1 MIISG
6 GHMPPTTRYGRDAIV
21 EAAFEIAK
29 EHGFSGISTRAVARR
44 LGCSVAPI
52 YQNFATVD
60 ELVAAV
66 VERVRTMSGELL
78 DAQTGPNPFENMGKA
93 SLAFARDYPAL
104 FREMALEPNDY
115 MAPHEQIED
124 AMAGI
129 MAKDPELAGWTDA
142 ARRRLF
148 LKMRVFQLGLS
159 AMVANGHL
167 PSWMDEKAAEE
178 LLLETGEEI
187 AAGMASTRK
196 DEEQ

>member
-1 MIISG
+1 
-6 GHMPPTTRYGRDAIV
+6 MPPTTKHSRETII
-21 EAAFEIAK
+21 EAAFEIAR
-29 EHGFSGISTRAVARR
+29 EGGISAISTRAVAKR

-60 ELVAAV
+60 ELIAAV
-66 VERVRTMSGELL
+66 VERVSAMSGELL
-78 DAQTGPNPFENMGKA
+78 AAQTGPNPFENMGKA

-124 AMAGI
+124 AMLGV
-129 MAKDPELAGWTDA
+129 MASDPELAGWTDT

-167 PSWMDEKAAEE
+167 PSWMDEKAAEQ

-187 AAGMASTRK
+187 AAAMQANRK
-196 DEEQ
+196 DELQ

>member
-1 MIISG
+1 
-6 GHMPPTTRYGRDAIV
+6 MPPTTKYSRETII
-21 EAAFEIAK
+21 EAAFEIAR
-29 EHGFSGISTRAVARR
+29 EEGLSGISTRAVARR

-60 ELVAAV
+60 ELIAAV
-66 VERVRTMSGELL
+66 VERVSAMSGELL
-78 DAQTGPNPFENMGKA
+78 AAQTGPHPFENMGKA

-115 MAPHEQIED
+115 MAPHERIED
-124 AMAGI
+124 AMADV
-129 MAKDPELAGWTDA
+129 MAGDPELAGWTDTQ
-142 ARRRLF
+142 RRRLF

-167 PSWMDEKAAEE
+167 PSWMDENAVET

-187 AAGMASTRK
+187 ATAMDTKRK
-196 DEEQ
+196 DELQ

>member
-1 MIISG
+1 
-6 GHMPPTTRYGRDAIV
+6 MPPTTRYDRASIV

-29 EHGFSGISTRAVARR
+29 EGGFSAVSTRAVAKR

-60 ELVAAV
+60 DLIVAV
-66 VERVRTMSGELL
+66 VERVSAMSGDLL
-78 DAQTGPNPFENMGKA
+78 AAQTGPNPFENMGKA

-104 FREMALEPNDY
+104 FREMALEPSPY
-115 MAPHEQIED
+115 MASHDDIED
-124 AMAGI
+124 AMVPV
-129 MAKDPELAGWTDA
+129 MAADPELAGWTDA

-167 PSWMDEKAAEE
+167 PSWMDETAAEE

-187 AAGMASTRK
+187 AAGMKSIGK
-196 DEEQ
+196 DEQ

>member
-1 MIISG
+1 
-6 GHMPPTTRYGRDAIV
+6 MPPTTRYDRAAIV

-29 EHGFSGISTRAVARR
+29 EGGLSAVSTRAVAKR

-60 ELVAAV
+60 DLLAAVAA
-66 VERVRTMSGELL
+66 RVSAMSGELL
-78 DAQTGPNPFENMGKA
+78 AEQTGPNPFENMGKA
-93 SLAFARDYPAL
+93 SLVFARDYPAL
-104 FREMALEPNDY
+104 FREMALEPSGY

-124 AMAGI
+124 AMAPL
-129 MAKDPELAGWTDA
+129 MASDPELAGWTDA

-167 PSWMDEKAAEE
+167 PSWMDDKAAEE

-187 AAGMASTRK
+187 AAGMKSTGR
-196 DEEQ
+196 DVQ

>member
-1 MIISG
+1 
-6 GHMPPTTRYGRDAIV
+6 MPPTTRYDRDAIV

-29 EHGFSGISTRAVARR
+29 ESGFSAISTRAVAKR

-60 ELVAAV
+60 ELLAAV
-66 VERVRTMSGELL
+66 VERVMAMSNELL
-78 DAQTGPNPFENMGKA
+78 AAQTGPNPFENMGKA
-93 SLAFARDYPAL
+93 SLAFARDYPEL

-115 MAPHEQIED
+115 ITPHELIED
-124 AMAGI
+124 VMVGVMAG
-129 MAKDPELAGWTDA
+129 DPELAGWSDS

-167 PSWMDEKAAEE
+167 PSWMDEKATED

-187 AAGMASTRK
+187 AAGMKTCGK
-196 DEEQ
+196 DEL

>member
-1 MIISG
+1 V
-6 GHMPPTTRYGRDAIV
+6 PPTTRYDRAAIV

-29 EHGFSGISTRAVARR
+29 ESGLSAISTRHVAKR

-60 ELVAAV
+60 DLIAAV
-66 VERVRTMSGELL
+66 VERVTAMSGELL
-78 DAQTGPNPFENMGKA
+78 AAQTGPNPFENMGKA

-104 FREMALEPNDY
+104 FREIALEPNDH
-115 MAPHEQIED
+115 MTPHEQIED
-124 AMAGI
+124 AMAGV
-129 MAKDPELAGWTDA
+129 MASDPELADWTDA

-167 PSWMDEKAAEE
+167 PSWMDEKAAED

-187 AAGMASTRK
+187 AAGMASTGK
-196 DEEQ
+196 DEQ

>member
-1 MIISG
+1 
-6 GHMPPTTRYGRDAIV
+6 MPPTTKYSRETIIEV
-21 EAAFEIAK
+21 AFEIAK
-29 EHGFSGISTRAVARR
+29 EEGLSGISTRAVAKR

-52 YQNFATVD
+52 YQNFAAVD
-60 ELVAAV
+60 ELIAAV
-66 VERVRTMSGELL
+66 VERVSAMSGELL
-78 DAQTGPNPFENMGKA
+78 AAQTGPHPFENIGKA

-115 MAPHEQIED
+115 MAPHERIED
-124 AMAGI
+124 AMVGVMAG
-129 MAKDPELAGWTDA
+129 DPELAGWTDS

-167 PSWMDEKAAEE
+167 PSWMDEKAAEQ

-187 AAGMASTRK
+187 AAAMQANRK
-196 DEEQ
+196 DELQ

>member
-1 MIISG
+1 
-6 GHMPPTTRYGRDAIV
+6 MPPTTKYDREAIV

-29 EHGFSGISTRAVARR
+29 EGGFSAISTRAVAKR

-52 YQNFATVD
+52 YQNFATVE
-60 ELVAAV
+60 ELITAV
-66 VERVRTMSGELL
+66 VERVSAMSGELL
-78 DAQTGPNPFENMGKA
+78 AAQTGPNPFENMGKA
-93 SLAFARDYPAL
+93 SLAFAREYPAL

-115 MAPHEQIED
+115 LTPHEQIED
-124 AMAGI
+124 AMAGV
-129 MAKDPELAGWTDA
+129 MASDPELADWTDA

-187 AAGMASTRK
+187 AAGMASTGK
-196 DEEQ
+196 DEQ

>member
-1 MIISG
+1 
-6 GHMPPTTRYGRDAIV
+6 MPPTTRYDRASIV

-29 EHGFSGISTRAVARR
+29 AGGFSAVSTRAVAKR

-60 ELVAAV
+60 DLIVAV
-66 VERVRTMSGELL
+66 VERVSAMSGDLL
-78 DAQTGPNPFENMGKA
+78 AAQTGPNPFENMGKA

-104 FREMALEPNDY
+104 FREMALEPGPY
-115 MAPHEQIED
+115 MASHDDIED
-124 AMAGI
+124 AMAPV
-129 MAKDPELAGWTDA
+129 MAADPELAGWTDA

-167 PSWMDEKAAEE
+167 PSWMDETAAEE

-187 AAGMASTRK
+187 AAGMKSIGK
-196 DEEQ
+196 DEQ

>member
-1 MIISG
+1 
-6 GHMPPTTRYGRDAIV
+6 MPPTTKYDRDSIV

-29 EHGFSGISTRAVARR
+29 ESGFSGISTRAVAKR

-52 YQNFATVD
+52 YQNFATVG
-60 ELVAAV
+60 ELTAAV
-66 VERVRTMSGELL
+66 AERVRAMSGELL
-78 DAQTGPNPFENMGKA
+78 AAQTGPNPFENMGKA

-115 MAPHEQIED
+115 MAPHDEIED
-124 AMAGI
+124 AMAGV
-129 MAKDPELAGWTDA
+129 MAGDPELAGWTDT

-167 PSWMDEKAAEE
+167 PSWMDEKAVED

-187 AAGMASTRK
+187 AAGMMESTRK
-196 DEEQ
+196 DER

>member
-1 MIISG
+1 
-6 GHMPPTTRYGRDAIV
+6 MPPTTRYDRDTIV
-21 EAAFEIAK
+21 EAAFELAK
-29 EHGFSGISTRAVARR
+29 EGGFSAISTRAVAKR

-60 ELVAAV
+60 DLLAAV
-66 VERVRTMSGELL
+66 VERVRAMSGELL
-78 DAQTGPNPFENMGKA
+78 AAQTGPDPFENMGKA

-115 MAPHEQIED
+115 VAPHELIED
-124 AMAGI
+124 AMAPV
-129 MAKDPELAGWTDA
+129 MAGDPALAGWSDA

-167 PSWMDEKAAEE
+167 PSWMDEKAVEE
-178 LLLETGEEI
+178 LLMETGEEI
-187 AAGMASTRK
+187 AAGMMSTRK
-196 DEEQ
+196 DEQE

>member
-1 MIISG
+1 
-6 GHMPPTTRYGRDAIV
+6 MPPTTRYDRDTII

-29 EHGFSGISTRAVARR
+29 ESGFSAISTRAVAKR

-60 ELVAAV
+60 ELLAAV
-66 VERVRTMSGELL
+66 VERVMAMSGELL
-78 DAQTGPNPFENMGKA
+78 AAQTGPNPFENMGKA

-104 FREMALEPNDY
+104 FREMALEPNDHI
-115 MAPHEQIED
+115 APHQQVED
-124 AMAGI
+124 AMADV
-129 MAKDPELAGWTDA
+129 MASDPELADWTDA

-187 AAGMASTRK
+187 AAAMQATGK
-196 DEEQ
+196 DELQ

>member
-1 MIISG
+1 
-6 GHMPPTTRYGRDAIV
+6 MPPTTKYDRDTIV

-29 EHGFSGISTRAVARR
+29 EGGFSAISTRAVAKR

-52 YQNFATVD
+52 YQNFETVD
-60 ELVAAV
+60 ELIAAV
-66 VERVRTMSGELL
+66 AERVRAMSGELL
-78 DAQTGPNPFENMGKA
+78 AAQTGPNPFENMGKA
-93 SLAFARDYPAL
+93 SLAFAREHPAL

-115 MAPHEQIED
+115 VAPHEQIE
-124 AMAGI
+124 AVMAPV
-129 MAKDPELAGWTDA
+129 MASDPELADWTDT

-167 PSWMDEKAAEE
+167 PSWMDEKAAED

-187 AAGMASTRK
+187 AAGMLSTRK
-196 DEEQ
+196 DEQ